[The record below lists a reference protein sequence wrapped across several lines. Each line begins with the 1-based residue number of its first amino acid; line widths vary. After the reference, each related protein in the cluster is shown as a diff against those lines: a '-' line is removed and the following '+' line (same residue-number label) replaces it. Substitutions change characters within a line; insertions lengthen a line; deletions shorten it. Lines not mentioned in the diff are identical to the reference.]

1 MVPPKQTSIK
11 KDLVTELHKPARINF
26 KRRRVII
33 KSINETLQADLVE
46 MIPYAK
52 QNKQLFKY
60 TVWRLLMG

>member
-33 KSINETLQADLVE
+33 IVYYATRFINGTLGTRFMLGTSEA
-46 MIPYAK
+46 
-52 QNKQLFKY
+52 
-60 TVWRLLMG
+60 